1 MVAVVVAG
9 VGTIQ
14 TDDHGRR
21 QGEVS
26 VADQGLL
33 TTLTNSSVSDAG
45 VEVLH
50 HEVVVDEDIEPAVA
64 TALPEQHL
72 ELVLVSGQQVPEG
85 DRHRGGSRT
94 GLTPTNGAGRR
105 LKGVV
110 RRTIAKV
117 YGVEIPALVAGHE
130 LDAWDFVEGG
140 NAAEGGVADLEV
152 EGGVST
158 RGDGVGEFAAQ
169 IQAFAWVATGNLAN
183 ESGYGIGNERFGC
196 LRQVEP
202 QHGRDGQCQTGGHG
216 VLCRR

>member
-1 MVAVVVAG
+1 M
-9 VGTIQ
+9 
-14 TDDHGRR
+14 
-21 QGEVS
+21 
-26 VADQGLL
+26 ADQGLL

-85 DRHRGGSRT
+85 DRHRGCTRT
-94 GLTPTNGAGRR
+94 GVTPANGAGRR
-105 LKGVV
+105 LEGVV
-110 RRTIAKV
+110 CRTIAEV
-117 YGVEIPALVAGHE
+117 DAVEVSDLVAGHE
-130 LDAWDFVEGG
+130 LDAWDFVERG
-140 NAAEGGVADLEV
+140 NAAEGGVTDLEV
-152 EGGVST
+152 EGGVSA
-158 RGDGVGEFAAQ
+158 RGDGVEEFAAQ

-183 ESGYGIGNERFGC
+183 ESGYGIENERLGC
-196 LRQVEP
+196 LREVES